1 MQKNEVME
9 KIAKK
14 VRDCKKCRLYKEA
27 QNAVPGEG
35 SLDPEIVFIGE
46 APGAQEDKTGRPF
59 VGRAGRLLESLLE
72 EIGMK
77 REDVWI
83 GNIIKHRP
91 PGNRD
96 PKPDEIG
103 ACEPYLTVQLRIL
116 QPKLIVTLGRFA
128 MYYFYKGGKIS
139 RDHGN
144 LIRVENSKVDKD
156 LFVFPVYHPAAGLRN
171 GRFREALEEDFRRIP
186 QILKQI
192 ELDQVKIKTST
203 SVEESKGQ
211 IKLDL

>member
-35 SLDPEIVFIGE
+35 SLDSEIVFIGE